1 MSRHRALR
9 TKVRRGIATWPVAI
23 VGLVVL
29 LVLGWLGWNWV
40 GGLVERRTAA
50 QAGDC
55 NEGEALLRVASTPS
69 AAEAVKQ
76 VAEAWSRQRPV
87 VYDHC
92 IQVEVQSIDSEVV
105 LQGLTQGWDTAKI
118 GERPHAWV
126 TDSMLWANRLGAQ
139 NAALLGGAP
148 ESIAASPVLLAL
160 HQDSAQAVQ
169 AGSGFRWTDLPDLA
183 GAAEGW
189 GRFGHPEW
197 GRFSVAMPDPATNT
211 ATAMA
216 VQSALAG
223 ASPEGKGP
231 VTVEMLALE
240 PVKNTMSRLS
250 SSKPEQTPA
259 STWEALKLLADG
271 TSVNAAGF
279 SAVPVFEVD
288 LYRHNTGKDNG
299 TGGGTPPAQPLYGVA
314 AGGPTPIADFPFVPL
329 AGDWVGEAE
338 VRAAQAFRQFLR
350 EPDQQKILAGAG
362 LRVEATT
369 DRPKPSPGIR
379 WAPVTETLTPADANT
394 TQQISAA
401 WATAGNGQVVT
412 VLVDTSKSMEEPG
425 GEGRSR
431 MDWVKQA
438 LSGQVNRSVSGSLG
452 LWEFSRQLDGDKP
465 YRQLVPTGPVAA
477 QRQALLDGVA
487 ELRPRSATQLYTSV
501 LALYERMLAGYQ
513 DGKRNRIVV
522 LTDGVNDGGLTFE
535 ELTSRLASAKQPG
548 KEISISVIALGPDPE
563 RAPLSELA
571 RSTGGT
577 LSVVEDGRGVDA
589 ALGQLLSAD

>member
-9 TKVRRGIATWPVAI
+9 TKVRRGIAKWPVAI
-23 VGLVVL
+23 VGLVALV
-29 LVLGWLGWNWV
+29 VLGWLGWSWV
-40 GGLVERRTAA
+40 GDIVERRAAA

-55 NEGEALLRVASTPS
+55 NEGEALLRVAATPS
-69 AAEAVKQ
+69 VAEAVKQ
-76 VAEAWSRQRPV
+76 VAEEWSRQHPV

-105 LQGLTQGWDTAKI
+105 LQGLTQEWDTAEI
-118 GERPHAWV
+118 GERPHAWI
-126 TDSMLWANRLGAQ
+126 TDSTLWADRLGAQ
-139 NAALLGGAP
+139 NATLLGAVP
-148 ESIAASPVLLAL
+148 ESIATSPVLLAL
-160 HQDSAQAVQ
+160 HQEPAQAVQ

-183 GAAEGW
+183 GAADGW
-189 GRFGHPEW
+189 SRFGHPEW
-197 GRFSVAMPDPATNT
+197 GRFSVAMPDPARNA

-223 ASPEGKGP
+223 ASPEGRGP
-231 VTVEMLALE
+231 VTTDVLALD
-240 PVKNTMSRLS
+240 PVKSTMSRLAS
-250 SSKPEQTPA
+250 ATPEQAPTV
-259 STWEALKLLADG
+259 TWEALKSLSADPA
-271 TSVNAAGF
+271 VNAAGF

-288 LYRHNTGKDNG
+288 LYRHNTGKD
-299 TGGGTPPAQPLYGVA
+299 GGAAPAQPLYGVA

-329 AGDWVGEAE
+329 AGDWVGEAQ
-338 VRAAQAFRQFLR
+338 VRAAQAFRAFLQ
-350 EPDQQKILAGAG
+350 EDAQQAILAGAG

-369 DRPKPSPGIR
+369 ERPKPSPGIR
-379 WAPVTETLTPADANT
+379 WAAVTDTLAPADANT

-401 WATAGNGQVVT
+401 WATADDGQVVT

-425 GEGRSR
+425 GDGRSR
-431 MDWVKQA
+431 MDWLKQA

-465 YRQLVPTGPVAA
+465 YRQLVPTGPVAG

-487 ELRPRSATQLYTSV
+487 ALQPQSATQLYTSV
-501 LALYERMLAGYQ
+501 LALYQRVQADYQ

-522 LTDGVNDGGLTFE
+522 LTDGANDGGLTFQ
-535 ELTSRLASAKQPG
+535 ELTAELGAAKQAG
-548 KEISISVIALGPDPE
+548 KDIDVSVIAIGPDPE

-577 LSVVEDGRGVDA
+577 LSVVEDGRGIDA
-589 ALGQLLSAD
+589 ALAQLLSAA

>member
-9 TKVRRGIATWPVAI
+9 TKVRRGIAKWPVAI

-29 LVLGWLGWNWV
+29 LVLGWLGWSWV
-40 GGLVERRTAA
+40 GGIVERRAA
-50 QAGDC
+50 AEAGDC
-55 NEGEALLRVASTPS
+55 NEGNALLRVAATPS
-69 AAEAVKQ
+69 VAEAVKQ

-105 LQGLTQGWDTAKI
+105 LEGLTQGWDADKI

-139 NAALLGGAP
+139 NAALLGAVP
-148 ESIAASPVLLAL
+148 QSIATSPVLLAL
-160 HQDSAQAVQ
+160 HQDAAQAVQ
-169 AGSGFRWTDLPDLA
+169 SGSGFRWTDLPDLA
-183 GAAEGW
+183 GAADGW

-197 GRFSVAMPDPATNT
+197 GAFKVAMPDPATNS

-231 VTVEMLALE
+231 VTTEMLALD
-240 PVKNTMSRLS
+240 PVKSTMSRLTS
-250 SSKPEQTPA
+250 STPKETPA
-259 STWEALKLLADG
+259 GTWQALSLLADD
-271 TSVNAAGF
+271 TAVNAVGF

-288 LYRHNTGKDNG
+288 LYRHNTGKD
-299 TGGGTPPAQPLYGVA
+299 GGTAPMKPLYGVA
-314 AGGPTPIADFPFVPL
+314 AGGPTPIADFPFVSL
-329 AGDWVGEAE
+329 AGDWVGEAQ
-338 VRAAQAFRQFLR
+338 VRASQAFREFLH
-350 EPDQQKILAGAG
+350 EPDQQKILAAEG
-362 LRVEATT
+362 LRVDATT
-369 DRPKPSPGIR
+369 ERPKPSPGIR
-379 WAPVTETLTPADANT
+379 WAAVTDTLTPADANT

-401 WATAGNGQVVT
+401 WATADNGQVVT

-425 GEGRSR
+425 GGGRSR

-452 LWEFSRQLDGDKP
+452 LWEFSRELDGDKP
-465 YRQLVPTGPVAA
+465 YRQLVPTGPVAT

-487 ELRPRSATQLYTSV
+487 ALQPQSATQLYSSV
-501 LALYERMLAGYQ
+501 LALYERMLASHQG
-513 DGKRNRIVV
+513 GKRNRIVV
-522 LTDGVNDGGLTFE
+522 LTDGANDGGLTFQ
-535 ELTSRLASAKQPG
+535 ELTSRLASVKQEG
-548 KEISISVIALGPDPE
+548 KDVEISVIALGQDPE

-577 LSVVEDGRGVDA
+577 LSVVEDGQGVDA

>member
-9 TKVRRGIATWPVAI
+9 TKVRRGIAKWPVAI

-29 LVLGWLGWNWV
+29 VVLGWLGWNWV
-40 GGLVERRTAA
+40 GGILDDRAAA

-55 NEGEALLRVASTPS
+55 NEGQALLRVSATPS
-69 AAEAVKQ
+69 VAEAVKR
-76 VAEAWSRQRPV
+76 VAEEWSAQRPV

-105 LQGLTQGWDTAKI
+105 LHGLTQGWDEAKL

-139 NAALLGGAP
+139 NATLLGAAP

-160 HQDSAQAVQ
+160 PQEAAQAVQ
-169 AGSGFRWTDLPDLA
+169 SGSGFRWTDLPDLA
-183 GAAEGW
+183 GAADGW
-189 GRFGHPEW
+189 GRFGRPEW
-197 GRFSVAMPDPATNT
+197 GRFRVAVPDPATN
-211 ATAMA
+211 AASAMA
-216 VQSALAG
+216 LQSALAG

-231 VTVEMLALE
+231 VTTDMLALD
-240 PVKNTMSRLS
+240 PVKNTMGRLTA
-250 SSKPEQTPA
+250 SKPEETPA
-259 STWEALKLLADG
+259 GTWEALKLLSDDPA
-271 TSVNAAGF
+271 VNAAGF

-288 LYRHNTGKDNG
+288 LYRHNTGKD
-299 TGGGTPPAQPLYGVA
+299 GGTAPAQPLYGVA

-329 AGDWVGEAE
+329 AGDWVGEAQ
-338 VRAAQAFRQFLR
+338 VRASQAFREFLR
-350 EPDQQKILAGAG
+350 EDDQQKILAGAG
-362 LRVEATT
+362 LRVESTT
-369 DRPKPSPGIR
+369 ERPKPSPGVR
-379 WAPVTETLTPADANT
+379 WAAVTDTLTPADANT

-401 WATAGNGQVVT
+401 WATADNGQVVT
-412 VLVDTSKSMEEPG
+412 VMVDTSKSMEEPG
-425 GEGRSR
+425 GDGRSR
-431 MDWVKQA
+431 MEWVKQA

-465 YRQLVPTGPVAA
+465 YRQLVATGPVAG

-487 ELRPRSATQLYTSV
+487 ALEPRSATQLYTSV
-501 LALYERMLAGYQ
+501 LALYERALADYQ

-522 LTDGVNDGGLTFE
+522 LTDGVNDGGLTFQ
-535 ELTSRLASAKQPG
+535 ELTSRLASVKQPG
-548 KEISISVIALGPDPE
+548 KDIVISVIAIGPDPE
-563 RAPLSELA
+563 RAPLTELA

-589 ALGQLLSAD
+589 ALAQLLSAA

>member
-29 LVLGWLGWNWV
+29 IVLGWLGWNWV
-40 GGLVERRTAA
+40 GGLVERRAAA

-55 NEGEALLRVASTPS
+55 HEGQALLRVSSTPS
-69 AAEAVKQ
+69 VAEAVKQ

-92 IQVEVQSIDSEVV
+92 IQIEVQSIDSEVV

-126 TDSMLWANRLGAQ
+126 TDSMLWANRLAAQ
-139 NAALLGGAP
+139 NAALLGAVP

-160 HQDSAQAVQ
+160 PQDAAQAVQ
-169 AGSGFRWTDLPDLA
+169 SGSGFRWTDLPDLA
-183 GAAEGW
+183 GAADGW

-197 GRFSVAMPDPATNT
+197 GRFTVAMPDPTAST

-216 VQSALAG
+216 VQAALAG

-231 VTVEMLALE
+231 VTTEMLALE
-240 PVKNTMSRLS
+240 PVKSTMSRLS
-250 SSKPEQTPA
+250 ASKPEHTPA
-259 STWEALKLLADG
+259 STWEALKALSDG
-271 TSVNAAGF
+271 DAVNAAGY

-288 LYRHNTGKDNG
+288 LYRHNTGKDS
-299 TGGGTPPAQPLYGVA
+299 GTPPSQPLYGVA

-329 AGDWVGEAE
+329 AGDWVGEAQ
-338 VRAAQAFRQFLR
+338 VRAAQAFREFLR
-350 EPDQQKILAGAG
+350 GPDQQKILAGAG

-369 DRPKPSPGIR
+369 ERPKPSPGIR
-379 WAPVTETLTPADANT
+379 WAAVTDTLTSADANT

-401 WATAGNGQVVT
+401 WATADNGQVVT

-465 YRQLVPTGPVAA
+465 YRQLVATGPVAT

-487 ELRPRSATQLYTSV
+487 ELAPRSATQLYTSV
-501 LALYERMLAGYQ
+501 LAVYERVLADYQ

-535 ELTSRLASAKQPG
+535 ELTSRLASLKQPG
-548 KEISISVIALGPDPE
+548 KDIAISVIALGPDPE

>member
-29 LVLGWLGWNWV
+29 LVLGWLGWSWV
-40 GGLVERRTAA
+40 GGLVERRAAA

-55 NEGEALLRVASTPS
+55 DEGDALLRIASTPS
-69 AAEAVKQ
+69 IAEAVKQ
-76 VAEAWSRQRPV
+76 VAEAWSGTRPV

-92 IQVEVQSIDSEVV
+92 ILIEVQSIDSEVV
-105 LQGLTQGWDTAKI
+105 LGGLTQGWDTATI

-139 NAALLGGAP
+139 NAALLGGVP

-160 HQDSAQAVQ
+160 HQDQAQAVQ
-169 AGSGFRWTDLPDLA
+169 SGSGFRWTDLPDLA
-183 GAAEGW
+183 GAADGW
-189 GRFGHPEW
+189 GRFGHAEW
-197 GRFSVAMPDPATNT
+197 GRFTVAMPDPAANA

-240 PVKNTMSRLS
+240 PVKSTMGRLS

-259 STWEALKLLADG
+259 TTWEAMKLLADD
-271 TSVNAAGF
+271 TAVNAAGF

-288 LYRHNTGKDNG
+288 LYRHNTGKDS
-299 TGGGTPPAQPLYGVA
+299 GTPPSQPLYGVA

-329 AGDWVGEAE
+329 AGDWVGEAQ
-338 VRAAQAFRQFLR
+338 VRAAQAFREFLR

-369 DRPKPSPGIR
+369 ERPKPSPGIR
-379 WAPVTETLTPADANT
+379 WAAVTETLTPADANT

-401 WATAGNGQVVT
+401 WATAGDGQVVT

-425 GEGRSR
+425 GDGRSR

-452 LWEFSRQLDGDKP
+452 LWEFSRELDGDRP
-465 YRQLVPTGPVAA
+465 YRQVVPTGPVAA

-487 ELRPRSATQLYTSV
+487 ELEPRSATQLYTSV
-501 LALYERMLAGYQ
+501 LALYERMLADHQ
-513 DGKRNRIVV
+513 AGKRNRIVV
-522 LTDGVNDGGLTFE
+522 LTDGVNDGGLTFQ

-548 KEISISVIALGPDPE
+548 KDIAISVIALGPDPE

>member
-29 LVLGWLGWNWV
+29 LVLGWLGWSWV
-40 GGLVERRTAA
+40 GGIVERRAAA

-55 NEGEALLRVASTPS
+55 NEGEALLRVAATPS
-69 AAEAVKQ
+69 VAEAVKQ

-92 IQVEVQSIDSEVV
+92 IRVEVGSIDSEVV
-105 LQGLTQGWDTAKI
+105 LQGLTQGWNTADI
-118 GERPHAWV
+118 GERPHAWI

-139 NAALLGGAP
+139 NATLLGAAP

-160 HQDSAQAVQ
+160 HQDAAQAVQ
-169 AGSGFRWTDLPDLA
+169 AGAGFRWTDLPDLT
-183 GAAEGW
+183 GAADGW
-189 GRFGHPEW
+189 SRFGHPEW
-197 GRFSVAMPDPATNT
+197 GRFKVAMPDPATNA

-231 VTVEMLALE
+231 VTTEMLALE
-240 PVKNTMSRLS
+240 PVKSTMSRLA

-259 STWEALKLLADG
+259 STWEALNLLADDG
-271 TSVNAAGF
+271 AVNAAGF

-288 LYRHNTGKDNG
+288 LYRHNTGKDSG
-299 TGGGTPPAQPLYGVA
+299 APLAQPLYGVA

-329 AGDWVGEAE
+329 AGDWVGEAQ
-338 VRAAQAFRQFLR
+338 VRASQAFREFLR
-350 EPDQQKILAGAG
+350 EADQQKILAGAG
-362 LRVEATT
+362 LRVDATSE
-369 DRPKPSPGIR
+369 RPKPSPGLR
-379 WAPVTETLTPADANT
+379 WPAVTDTLTPADANT

-401 WATAGNGQVVT
+401 WATADDGQVVT

-425 GEGRSR
+425 GDGRSR

-465 YRQLVPTGPVAA
+465 YRQLVATGPVAA

-487 ELRPRSATQLYTSV
+487 ELEPRSATQLYTSV
-501 LALYERMLAGYQ
+501 LALYERMLADHQ

-522 LTDGVNDGGLTFE
+522 LTDGVNDGGLTFQ
-535 ELTSRLASAKQPG
+535 ELTSRLASVKQAG
-548 KEISISVIALGPDPE
+548 KDIAISVIAIGPDPE

>member
-23 VGLVVL
+23 VALVVL
-29 LVLGWLGWNWV
+29 VVLGWLGWSWV
-40 GGLVERRTAA
+40 GGILERRAAA
-50 QAGDC
+50 QAGEC
-55 NEGEALLRVASTPS
+55 NEGEALLRVSATPNV
-69 AAEAVKQ
+69 AEAVKQ
-76 VAEAWSRQRPV
+76 VAEAWSKQRPV

-105 LQGLTQGWDTAKI
+105 LQGLTQGWDTAKL
-118 GERPHAWV
+118 GERPHAWI

-139 NAALLGGAP
+139 NATLLGAAP

-160 HQDSAQAVQ
+160 HQEPAQAVQ
-169 AGSGFRWTDLPDLA
+169 SGAGFRWTDLPDLTS
-183 GAAEGW
+183 AADGW

-197 GRFSVAMPDPATNT
+197 GQFKVAMPDPATNS

-223 ASPEGKGP
+223 ASPDGKGP
-231 VTVEMLALE
+231 VTTEMLALD
-240 PVKNTMSRLS
+240 PVKSTMSRLA
-250 SSKPEQTPA
+250 SSKPAQTPVG
-259 STWEALKLLADG
+259 TWEALNQLSGDTA
-271 TSVNAAGF
+271 VNAAGF

-288 LYRHNTGKDNG
+288 LYRHNTGKDSG
-299 TGGGTPPAQPLYGVA
+299 TAPAQPLYGVA

-329 AGDWVGEAE
+329 AGDWVGEAQ
-338 VRAAQAFRQFLR
+338 VRASQAFREFLR
-350 EPDQQKILAGAG
+350 EDDQQKILAGAG
-362 LRVEATT
+362 LRVDATT
-369 DRPKPSPGIR
+369 ERPKPSPGIR
-379 WAPVTETLTPADANT
+379 WAAVTDMLTPADANT

-401 WATAGNGQVVT
+401 WATADNGQVVT

-438 LSGQVNRSVSGSLG
+438 LSGQVNRSLSGSLG

-465 YRQLVPTGPVAA
+465 YRQVVPTGPVAG

-487 ELRPRSATQLYTSV
+487 ALKPQSATQLYTSV
-501 LALYERMLAGYQ
+501 LALYERMLADHQ

-535 ELTSRLASAKQPG
+535 QLTSRLAAVKQPG
-548 KEISISVIALGPDPE
+548 KDVVIDVIALGPDPE
-563 RAPLSELA
+563 REPLTELA

-589 ALGQLLSAD
+589 ALGQLLSS

>member
-29 LVLGWLGWNWV
+29 IVLGWLGWNWV
-40 GGLVERRTAA
+40 GGLVERRAAA

-55 NEGEALLRVASTPS
+55 HEGQALLRVSSTPS
-69 AAEAVKQ
+69 VAEAVKQ

-92 IQVEVQSIDSEVV
+92 IEIEVQSIDSEVV
-105 LQGLTQGWDTAKI
+105 LHGLTQGWDTAKI

-126 TDSMLWANRLGAQ
+126 TDSMLWANRLAAQ
-139 NAALLGGAP
+139 NAALLGAVP

-160 HQDSAQAVQ
+160 PQDAAQAVQ
-169 AGSGFRWTDLPDLA
+169 SGSGFRWTDLPDLA
-183 GAAEGW
+183 GAADGW

-197 GRFSVAMPDPATNT
+197 GRFTVAMPDPTAST

-216 VQSALAG
+216 VQAALAG

-231 VTVEMLALE
+231 VTTEMLALE
-240 PVKNTMSRLS
+240 PVKSTMSRLS
-250 SSKPEQTPA
+250 ASKPEHTPA
-259 STWEALKLLADG
+259 STWEALKALSDG
-271 TSVNAAGF
+271 DAVNAAGY

-288 LYRHNTGKDNG
+288 LYRHNTGKDSG
-299 TGGGTPPAQPLYGVA
+299 TAPSQPLYGVA

-329 AGDWVGEAE
+329 AGDWVGEAQ
-338 VRAAQAFRQFLR
+338 VRAAQAFREFLR

-369 DRPKPSPGIR
+369 ERPKPSPGIR
-379 WAPVTETLTPADANT
+379 WAAVTDTLTSADANT

-401 WATAGNGQVVT
+401 WATADNGQVVT

-431 MDWVKQA
+431 MEWVKQA

-465 YRQLVPTGPVAA
+465 YRQLVATGPVAT

-487 ELRPRSATQLYTSV
+487 ELEPRSATQLYTSV
-501 LALYERMLAGYQ
+501 LALYERVLADYQ

-535 ELTSRLASAKQPG
+535 ELTSRLASLKQPG
-548 KEISISVIALGPDPE
+548 KDIAISVIALGPDPE

>member
-29 LVLGWLGWNWV
+29 LVLGWLGWSWV
-40 GGLVERRTAA
+40 GGLVERRAAA

-55 NEGEALLRVASTPS
+55 NEGESLLRIASTPS

-76 VAEAWSRQRPV
+76 VAEAWSRTRPV

-92 IQVEVQSIDSEVV
+92 IQIEVQSIDSEVV
-105 LQGLTQGWDTAKI
+105 LQGLAQGWDTARI

-126 TDSMLWANRLGAQ
+126 PDSTLWANRLSAQ
-139 NAALLGGAP
+139 NAALLGGVP
-148 ESIAASPVLLAL
+148 ESIGTSPVLLAL
-160 HQDSAQAVQ
+160 HQEPAQAVQ

-183 GAAEGW
+183 AAADGW
-189 GRFGHPEW
+189 GRYGRPEW
-197 GRFSVAMPDPATNT
+197 GRFTVAMPDPATST

-250 SSKPEQTPA
+250 SSKPEQTPV
-259 STWEALKLLADG
+259 STWEALKLLSDNTA
-271 TSVNAAGF
+271 VNAAGF

-288 LYRHNTGKDNG
+288 LYRHNTGKD
-299 TGGGTPPAQPLYGVA
+299 GGTAPAQPLYGVA

-329 AGDWVGEAE
+329 AGDWVDEAQ
-338 VRAAQAFRQFLR
+338 VRAAQAFREFLR
-350 EPDQQKILAGAG
+350 EADQQKILAAAG

-369 DRPKPSPGIR
+369 ERPRPSPGIR
-379 WAPVTETLTPADANT
+379 WAAVTDTLTPADANT

-401 WATAGNGQVVT
+401 WATADGGQVVT

-452 LWEFSRQLDGDKP
+452 LWEFSHQLKGDKP

-487 ELRPRSATQLYTSV
+487 KLEPRSATQLYTSV
-501 LALYERMLAGYQ
+501 LALYERVLADHQ

-522 LTDGVNDGGLTFE
+522 LTDGVNDGGLTFQ
-535 ELTSRLASAKQPG
+535 ELTSRLASLKQPG
-548 KEISISVIALGPDPE
+548 KDIAISVIALGPDPE

-577 LSVVEDGRGVDA
+577 LSVVQDGRGVDA

>member
-9 TKVRRGIATWPVAI
+9 TKVRRGIAKWPVAI

-29 LVLGWLGWNWV
+29 VALGWVGWTWV
-40 GGLVERRTAA
+40 GGIVERRAAA

-55 NEGEALLRVASTPS
+55 NEGDALLRIASTPS
-69 AAEAVKQ
+69 VAEAVKQ
-76 VAEAWSRQRPV
+76 VAEAWSEQRPV

-105 LQGLTQGWDTAKI
+105 LQGLTQGWDAGKL

-126 TDSMLWANRLGAQ
+126 TDSMLWANRLTAQ
-139 NAALLGGAP
+139 NATLLGAAP

-160 HQDSAQAVQ
+160 PREPAQAVQ
-169 AGSGFRWTDLPDLA
+169 SGSGFRWTDLPELT
-183 GAAEGW
+183 GAADGW

-197 GRFSVAMPDPATNT
+197 GRFTVAMPDPATNT

-231 VTVEMLALE
+231 VTTEMLALD
-240 PVKNTMSRLS
+240 PVKSTMSALAASR
-250 SSKPEQTPA
+250 PEQTPA
-259 STWEALKLLADG
+259 STWEAMKLLGDDTA
-271 TSVNAAGF
+271 VNAAGF

-288 LYRHNTGKDNG
+288 LYRHNTGKD
-299 TGGGTPPAQPLYGVA
+299 TGTPPSQPLYGVA

-329 AGDWVGEAE
+329 AGDWVGEAQ
-338 VRAAQAFRQFLR
+338 VRAAQAFREFLR
-350 EPDQQKILAGAG
+350 EPDQQKILAAAG

-369 DRPKPSPGIR
+369 ERPKPSPGIR
-379 WAPVTETLTPADANT
+379 WAAVTDTLTPADANT
-394 TQQISAA
+394 AQQISAA
-401 WATAGNGQVVT
+401 WATADGGQVVT
-412 VLVDTSKSMEEPG
+412 VLVDTSKSMEEAG
-425 GEGRSR
+425 GDGRSR

-465 YRQLVPTGPVAA
+465 YRQLVATGPVAT

-487 ELRPRSATQLYTSV
+487 RLEPRSATQLYTSV
-501 LALYERMLAGYQ
+501 LALYERMLADYQ
-513 DGKRNRIVV
+513 EGKRNRIVV
-522 LTDGVNDGGLTFE
+522 LTDGVNDGGLTFG
-535 ELTSRLASAKQPG
+535 ELTAALASARQPG
-548 KEISISVIALGPDPE
+548 KDIAISVIALGPDPE
-563 RAPLSELA
+563 REPLSELA

-577 LSVVEDGRGVDA
+577 LSVVADGRGVDA